1 MNITF
6 LILFFISFFITFFI
20 EGFAYK
26 WILEKGYIV
35 FGYSFLINLLSL
47 SLAKIIL
54 SLAGI
59 SWFILVAE
67 FIVFLIEIPLI
78 KYLMNVSWG
87 KSLVTS
93 LIANFVTGFLTLF
106 WM

>member
-1 MNITF
+1 MNIILFLISLLITF
-6 LILFFISFFITFFI
+6 LI
-20 EGFAYK
+20 EGLIYK
-26 WILEKGYIV
+26 LVLRQGYIV
-35 FGYSFLINLLSL
+35 FGYSFLINLFSL

-54 SLAGI
+54 SLVTF

-67 FIVFLIEIPLI
+67 GIVFLVEIPLI

-87 KSLVTS
+87 KSLITS